1 MAASYTWPA
10 GLPQAPRPNYKESI
24 GQIILRTEMDAGPA
38 KQRRRGQRPDT
49 LSMVFVMTSAEVAT
63 LRTFVDSTIKGVARF
78 YFTHPRTGATIEARI
93 VPTQEGELF
102 GLAWLAPGY
111 WDVSMTVEVLP

>member
-10 GLPQAPRPNYKESI
+10 TLPQAPGLDFRESV
-24 GQIILRTEMDAGPA
+24 GTLILRTEMDAGPA

-49 LSMVFVMTSAEVAT
+49 LSMSFVMTTAQVAT
-63 LRTFVDSTIKGVARF
+63 LRTFVDDTIKGVARF
-78 YFTHPRTGATIEARI
+78 YFPHPRTAATIEARI

-102 GLAWLAPGY
+102 VSAYLAPGY
-111 WDVSMTVEVLP
+111 WQISMTVEALP